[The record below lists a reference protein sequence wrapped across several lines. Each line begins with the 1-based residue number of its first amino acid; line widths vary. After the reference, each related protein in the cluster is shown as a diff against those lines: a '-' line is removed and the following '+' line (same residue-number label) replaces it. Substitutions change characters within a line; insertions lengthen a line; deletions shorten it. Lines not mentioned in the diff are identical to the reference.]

1 MNTGWKS
8 LRNICYLK
16 EEVCRFLKKK
26 TRFEYF
32 GNVCVITPRG
42 LVGGR

>member
-1 MNTGWKS
+1 VKVLLHSKG
-8 LRNICYLK
+8 
-16 EEVCRFLKKK
+16 K

-32 GNVCVITPRG
+32 GNVCVITPHG